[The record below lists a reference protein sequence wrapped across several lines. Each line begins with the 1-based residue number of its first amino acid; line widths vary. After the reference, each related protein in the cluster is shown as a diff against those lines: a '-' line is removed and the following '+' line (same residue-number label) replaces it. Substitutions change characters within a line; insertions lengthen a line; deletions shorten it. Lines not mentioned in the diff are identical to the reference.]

1 MLTLLA
7 VILAVAW
14 LAGITIFHVT
24 SAGLHL
30 LLIIAVACLFVQVF
44 RTSRAS
50 GHH

>member
-14 LAGITIFHVT
+14 LAGVTIFHVS

-30 LLIIAVACLFVQVF
+30 LLILAVACLFVQVF
-44 RTSRAS
+44 RGRRAQR
-50 GHH
+50 